1 MGQLFCPKLKKKP
14 KRINIQAF
22 RFGKFMLSSKY
33 LHIRMMSHTLAFN
46 THIASNTI
54 KFYFIL
60 FLLFSVNTALTQPS
74 LLEKTI
80 TIPKQHTTLYKA
92 LNLISQKADCLFI
105 YDSQVVESDKKVKL
119 IAENQPLKQVLDNIL
134 SNPELNYKVF
144 GEHILIYR
152 AAKETADNGQQQKA
166 IPATDSIKTIVIKGH
181 VFDNE
186 NKSVIPY
193 VSIGIVEE
201 NIGTITNEDG
211 YFTLKVPANFSGAS
225 LVVSHLGYTGQ
236 RIPIKLLHK
245 QQVDIYLARRVISLQ
260 EVIIRYID
268 PAALLRKAMEQR
280 KTNNSLQP
288 VYTTSFYRE
297 GVQKNAK
304 YISYSEAVFKVYKS
318 PIGYSESSDQVKL
331 LKSRK
336 IQNQDLSDTVF
347 LKLKGGI
354 LSALQL
360 DIVKIVP
367 GFLDQTPPIEYAFT
381 YSDLVSYNETS
392 AYSITFVQNKAIRE
406 PLYKGTVFIDKETFA
421 ILGADFEINPDFLD
435 KAAENLILKKSHKL
449 IVKLEK
455 INYSISYAPFNGKY
469 YLNHIRC
476 DINLKTRFRS
486 HFSYD
491 NFHTFLEL
499 ATCHIDTANVVKFP
513 RQEVLKP
520 NIVFSDEPYNADNA
534 FWETYNI
541 ITPEEKLSEALSKI
555 IGKIEEIE

>member
-1 MGQLFCPKLKKKP
+1 MGQLYCPKLKQATSETKP
-14 KRINIQAF
+14 FFQK
-22 RFGKFMLSSKY
+22 
-33 LHIRMMSHTLAFN
+33 
-46 THIASNTI
+46 
-54 KFYFIL
+54 YFIPTFTVSIFCIVFL
-60 FLLFSVNTALTQPS
+60 FFSANPASAQVS
-74 LLEKTI
+74 LLDKTI
-80 TIPKQHTTLYKA
+80 SISKQHTTLYDA

-105 YDSQVVESDKKVKL
+105 YDSQIVENDKKVKFS
-119 IAENQPLKQVLDNIL
+119 ADNQPIKEVLDNIL
-134 SNPELNYKVF
+134 ANPKLSYKVI
-144 GEHILIYR
+144 GEHILIFR
-152 AAKETADNGQQQKA
+152 IANDTATIPQKQT
-166 IPATDSIKTIVIKGH
+166 PNPLGDSIKTIVIKGF
-181 VFDNE
+181 VYDNG
-186 NKSVIPY
+186 NKSAIPF

-211 YFTLKVPANFSGAS
+211 YFMLKVPANFSGAS

-236 RIPIKLLHK
+236 RIPIKLLREQK
-245 QQVDIYLARRVISLQ
+245 VDIFLDRRVISLQ

-268 PAALLRKAMEQR
+268 PSALVRKAMEQC
-280 KTNNSLQP
+280 KTNNSIQP

-297 GVQKNAK
+297 GVQKNKK
-304 YISYSEAVFKVYKS
+304 YLSYSEAVFKVYKS
-318 PIGYSESSDQVKL
+318 PIGYSENSDQVKL

-336 IQNQDLSDTVF
+336 IQNQELNDTVY

-360 DIVKIVP
+360 DIVKSVP
-367 GFLDQTPPIEYAFT
+367 GFLDQTPPIEYTFK

-392 AYSITFVQNKAIRE
+392 AYAITFVQNQGIKDA
-406 PLYKGTVFIDKETFA
+406 LYKGTLFIDKETYA

-476 DINLKTRFRS
+476 DIHLKTRLRNHLS
-486 HFSYD
+486 GD

-499 ATCHIDTANVVKFP
+499 ATCHIDTVDVVKFP

-520 NIVFSDEPYNADNA
+520 NIVFSDEPYSPDNA
-534 FWETYNI
+534 FWENYNI
-541 ITPEEKLSEALSKI
+541 ISPEEKLSEALSKI
-555 IGKIEEIE
+555 IGKIEEIK

>member
-1 MGQLFCPKLKKKP
+1 MGQLYCPKLKLATSEIKPTFP
-14 KRINIQAF
+14 KRF
-22 RFGKFMLSSKY
+22 FSV
-33 LHIRMMSHTLAFN
+33 LAV
-46 THIASNTI
+46 
-54 KFYFIL
+54 FIL
-60 FLLFSVNTALTQPS
+60 CTSFLLLFARPVFAQAS
-74 LLEKTI
+74 LLDKTI
-80 TIPKQHTTLYKA
+80 SIPRQHTTLYTA
-92 LNLISQKADCLFI
+92 LNLISQRADCLFI
-105 YDSQVVESDKKVKL
+105 YDSQIVENDKKVKL
-119 IAENQPLKQVLDNIL
+119 YAEKQPIRQVLDNIL
-134 SNPELNYKVF
+134 LNPELSYKVI

-152 AAKETADNGQQQKA
+152 LAKDSTSKGQKQNEILTA
-166 IPATDSIKTIVIKGH
+166 DSIKTILIKGF
-181 VFDNE
+181 VFDND
-186 NKSVIPY
+186 NKTAIPF

-211 YFTLKVPANFSGAS
+211 FFAFKVPANFSGAS

-236 RIPIKLLHK
+236 RIPIKLLNEQK
-245 QQVDIYLARRVISLQ
+245 VDIFLNRRVISLQ

-268 PAALLRKAMEQR
+268 PSVLVRKALEQR
-280 KTNNSLQP
+280 KTNYSHQP

-297 GVQKNAK
+297 GVQKNKK

-318 PIGYSESSDQVKL
+318 PIGYTENSDQVKV

-336 IQNQDLSDTVF
+336 ILNQELNDTVY

-360 DIVKIVP
+360 DIVKCVP
-367 GFLDQTPPIEYAFT
+367 GFLDQTPPIEYTFK

-392 AYSITFVQNKAIRE
+392 AYAVTFVQNKEIKDA
-406 PLYKGTVFIDKETFA
+406 LYKGTLFIDKETFA
-421 ILGADFEINPDFLD
+421 ILGADFEINPEFLD
-435 KAAENLILKKSHKL
+435 KAAENLIVKKSHKL

-455 INYSISYAPFNGKY
+455 INYSISYTPFNGKY

-476 DINLKTRFRS
+476 DIQLKTRARNHLS
-486 HFSYD
+486 GD

-520 NIVFSDEPYNADNA
+520 NIVFSDEPYSADNA

-541 ITPEEKLSEALSKI
+541 ITPEAKLSEALSKI